1 MSDIHDEVLC
11 ADLSNFALAVNA
23 KPFNQFFYKTP
34 HALEDVLAVGYFNP
48 IFETAVRRHDRIE
61 LVASCD
67 GSAEY
72 ATLVVSKII
81 NTGTC
86 KQVEVVL
93 LFCNK

>member
-1 MSDIHDEVLC
+1 MSDLHDDVLC
-11 ADLSNFALAVNA
+11 ADLNNFALAVNC
-23 KPFNQFFYKTP
+23 KPWNLFFYKTP
-34 HALEDVLAVGYFNP
+34 HALEDVLGFGYFNP

-61 LVASCD
+61 LVASCN

-86 KQVEVVL
+86 KQVEVSL